1 MWNVVHSAS
10 GFNDKKSKADDVE
23 VLKNTTSKTDYFFL
37 SGTGIHIH
45 WLPTLFIAYSTGSFW
60 IEEM

>member
-37 SGTGIHIH
+37 SGTAIHIDFQ
-45 WLPTLFIAYSTGSFW
+45 LYL
-60 IEEM
+60 